1 MQPKRLTNMSGVLCS
16 NTGTGQMRTEE
27 DAVKAREP
35 TCISSPA
42 CRSSVNEYQAVIAL
56 MGALG
61 VTYTRANKTPVAL
74 ESALSH
80 RAPESR
86 PAEVPRGVTFFG
98 GAVTSK

>member
-42 CRSSVNEYQAVIAL
+42 CRSFVNEYQAVIAL

-74 ESALSH
+74 ESGSLID
-80 RAPESR
+80 
-86 PAEVPRGVTFFG
+86 EVPRRLSHWSQGVEKCQG
-98 GAVTSK
+98 G

>member
-61 VTYTRANKTPVAL
+61 VTYTRANRR
-74 ESALSH
+74 LSH
-80 RAPESR
+80 WPCTRGLSR
-86 PAEVPRGVTFFG
+86 EELASLEVQSLRRGVTFFWG
-98 GAVTSK
+98 C

>member
-61 VTYTRANKTPVAL
+61 VTYTRANKTPTCTVTPRAAL
-74 ESALSH
+74 LSSCTGAALQKCQ
-80 RAPESR
+80 
-86 PAEVPRGVTFFG
+86 G
-98 GAVTSK
+98 G

>member
-74 ESALSH
+74 ESGSLIVH
-80 RAPESR
+80 W
-86 PAEVPRGVTFFG
+86 RGVTFFG

>member
-74 ESALSH
+74 ESGSLIVH
-80 RAPESR
+80 WRAR
-86 PAEVPRGVTFFG
+86 REVPRGVTFFG